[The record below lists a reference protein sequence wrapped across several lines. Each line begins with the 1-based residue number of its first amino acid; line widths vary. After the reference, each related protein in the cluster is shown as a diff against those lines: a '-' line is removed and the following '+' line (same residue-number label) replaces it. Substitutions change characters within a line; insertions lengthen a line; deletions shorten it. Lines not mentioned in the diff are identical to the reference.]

1 MPQPTSLQDT
11 LSALL
16 PAGLKLTVYHISHT
30 PTKSHP
36 LYFSPPNQQPPPTS
50 VETHFLAVS
59 HDGILCFAIEL
70 LVYVTTAKHPETG
83 KSHKNSTFFV
93 SKADSSGYLPSSAAS
108 FQPKESPGIK
118 DSTLRTISTAFLEH
132 VVREHRFAHP
142 RIRKS
147 TISLFARSQASYLFP
162 NSESNP
168 QKHVLNDRALIRWW
182 CRVLD
187 PILQSFGEEDSTD
200 KASAYLLVP
209 GFDKYETMA
218 LFPSKTRQL
227 ALYPNAKRWVHGHP
241 LREDPARQLTV
252 REVIPH
258 FPDDPKARFLVELDA
273 ENTGVSGSWKQVKR
287 TGSGGWASVKTLDQF
302 WEFMGF
308 RQECSSG
315 ASTGFIWIV
324 IDKKKQPNES
334 KEQKPSIPIPTVIQ
348 ENNAEADAEVLSSAT
363 QKPTSSQEFLSSQGA
378 SQRQAETSPQ
388 DTLSPD
394 ACRPPAT
401 TTPTSLRFTST
412 NYKKVLETLA
422 CGDFSSE
429 MLARLHSRKWI
440 DGAAT
445 LLGSDAS
452 SMRLKERKLEG
463 KDWGTPIVGRR
474 IVEVPST
481 VHAPVATSSC
491 AVNVLNVRKKQKR
504 GVEAGKVDTL
514 SSQASSGVNELD
526 AGFIRKKPKLDN
538 GIPAPPSQQIEI
550 QGATILAAGL
560 IRKKPKPE
568 TNTVPDLSPTLA
580 GGQATTSQG

>member
-1 MPQPTSLQDT
+1 MPRPTSFQDT

-16 PAGLKLTVYHISHT
+16 PADLKLTVYHISHP

-36 LYFSPPNQQPPPTS
+36 LYFSPPNQLPPPTS

-59 HDGILCFAIEL
+59 YDEILCFAIEL

-83 KSHKNSTFFV
+83 KSHKDSTFFV

-132 VVREHRFAHP
+132 VVREHRLAHP
-142 RIRKS
+142 KIRKS

-162 NSESNP
+162 DSESNP
-168 QKHVLNDRALIRWW
+168 KKNILNDRALIRWW

-218 LFPSKTRQL
+218 LFPPKTRQP

-241 LREDPARQLTV
+241 LREDPTRQLTV

-287 TGSGGWASVKTLDQF
+287 TGAGGGWASVKTLDQF

-324 IDKKKQPNES
+324 IDKKKQINES
-334 KEQKPSIPIPTVIQ
+334 KKQKPSIPIPTAIQ
-348 ENNAEADAEVLSSAT
+348 ENKPKADAETSE
-363 QKPTSSQEFLSSQGA
+363 PTPQEPTPSQELQSTQGA
-378 SQRQAETSPQ
+378 SQPQAEPSPQ
-388 DTLSPD
+388 DTLLTDVP
-394 ACRPPAT
+394 
-401 TTPTSLRFTST
+401 TTPTSLHFTST

-422 CGDFSSE
+422 CSDFSSE
-429 MLARLHSRKWI
+429 LLARLHSRKWI

-445 LLGSDAS
+445 LLGNDAS
-452 SMRLKERKLEG
+452 SMRLKDQKLEG
-463 KDWGTPIVGRR
+463 KDWGTPIVGKRA
-474 IVEVPST
+474 VEVPST
-481 VHAPVATSSC
+481 VLAPTATSGGT
-491 AVNVLNVRKKQKR
+491 VNVLTVRKKHKR
-504 GVEAGKVDTL
+504 GDEAGNVDTL
-514 SSQASSGVNELD
+514 SAQASSSVNVLD
-526 AGFIRKKPKLDN
+526 AGFIRKRPKLDN
-538 GIPAPPSQQIEI
+538 GIPAPPSQQVET
-550 QGATILAAGL
+550 QGAKILAAGL

-568 TNTVPDLSPTLA
+568 ANPAPDLSPTPVDE
-580 GGQATTSQG
+580 QATTSQG

>member
-1 MPQPTSLQDT
+1 MPRPPSLRDT

-16 PAGLKLTVYHISHT
+16 PADLKLTVYHISHS

-36 LYFSPPNQQPPPTS
+36 LYFSPPNQQPQPTS
-50 VETHFLAVS
+50 VESHFLAVS
-59 HDGILCFAIEL
+59 YDGILCFAIEL

-83 KSHKNSTFFV
+83 KSRKDSTFFV

-118 DSTLRTISTAFLEH
+118 DSTLRTISTAFLQH
-132 VVREHRFAHP
+132 IVREHRLAHP
-142 RIRKS
+142 KIRKS

-187 PILQSFGEEDSTD
+187 PILQSFSEQDSTD
-200 KASAYLLVP
+200 IASAYLLVP
-209 GFDKYETMA
+209 GFDKYETMT
-218 LFPSKTRQL
+218 LLPPKTRQP
-227 ALYPNAKRWVHGHP
+227 ALYPNAKRWVRGHP

-287 TGSGGWASVKTLDQF
+287 TGAGGGWASVKTLDQF

-324 IDKKKQPNES
+324 IDRKKQINES
-334 KEQKPSIPIPTVIQ
+334 KEQKPSVPTPIQ
-348 ENNAEADAEVLSSAT
+348 ENNAETDAEALSPSE
-363 QKPTSSQEFLSSQGA
+363 PIRSQELQPSQDTSQLQAELSCQATDA
-378 SQRQAETSPQ
+378 SQPLANI
-388 DTLSPD
+388 
-394 ACRPPAT
+394 
-401 TTPTSLRFTST
+401 TSLRYTST

-422 CGDFSSE
+422 CGDFSTE
-429 MLARLHSRKWI
+429 LLARLHSRKWI

-445 LLGSDAS
+445 LLGNDAS
-452 SMRLKERKLEG
+452 SMRLKEQKLEG
-463 KDWGTPIVGRR
+463 KDWGMPIVGKRV
-474 IVEVPST
+474 VEACST
-481 VHAPVATSSC
+481 APAPAATSGST
-491 AVNVLNVRKKQKR
+491 VNVLTVRKKHKR
-504 GVEAGKVDTL
+504 GDAAGTQ
-514 SSQASSGVNELD
+514 SAQASSGVNVL
-526 AGFIRKKPKLDN
+526 G
-538 GIPAPPSQQIEI
+538 
-550 QGATILAAGL
+550 AGL
-560 IRKKPKPE
+560 IRKKPKLNNGIPA
-568 TNTVPDLSPTLA
+568 P
-580 GGQATTSQG
+580 